1 MLTELETEDTPFLRA
16 RVFMGETAMRRG
28 HKSLHTR
35 GCQYNKA
42 FPPSAI
48 IARQRM
54 LRRSHDCGSAPLRM
68 EGAVQSR
75 VSGCCGKLGMWNTT
89 HGLASQSKARVL
101 NTAWEDL
108 DDDASNR
115 GVHARELGVDADVG
129 VVHVNLSHRIV

>member
-1 MLTELETEDTPFLRA
+1 MEDVEQNRA
-16 RVFMGETAMRRG
+16 SV
-28 HKSLHTR
+28 
-35 GCQYNKA
+35 C
-42 FPPSAI
+42 
-48 IARQRM
+48 
-54 LRRSHDCGSAPLRM
+54 
-68 EGAVQSR
+68 
-75 VSGCCGKLGMWNTT
+75 SGNFGMWNTT